1 MNKKYGYYI
10 FMLFSKLYFQFQ
22 SINYCV
28 LQESHSE
35 QQYKNKH
42 NNSGNEFKG
51 EQTEISFIKFRN
63 RKFGLCLVYLKKK
76 N

>member
-1 MNKKYGYYI
+1 MI
-10 FMLFSKLYFQFQ
+10 V
-22 SINYCV
+22 C

-42 NNSGNEFKG
+42 NNSGGEFKG

-63 RKFGLCLVYLKKK
+63 RKFWVMFSLFKKK
-76 N
+76 IDINDQGCVRT

>member
-28 LQESHSE
+28 LTGKS
-35 QQYKNKH
+35 QYTAIKKTH
-42 NNSGNEFKG
+42 NNSGSEFKG
-51 EQTEISFIKFRN
+51 EQTEISSI
-63 RKFGLCLVYLKKK
+63 
-76 N
+76 